1 MKLYL
6 FEDKNIA
13 EERIDIHYRAMTIH
27 LNRIIGAIKEGEPS
41 VTGWDE
47 NNESKVFNYFSDVYY
62 FETVDR
68 KSYAYLK
75 EKTYKVDMTLG
86 KVLYDYGDFGGFLNV
101 VSGSN
106 PDYYVNSVMM
116 LLWSGI
122 AVVCLYTYSFFD
134 RWHPAVVITL
144 QYIVAQTVVMGT
156 IWIAG
161 FFGEQSKNAYRDAF
175 RSFTLFYVIG
185 AVIYYVE
192 TFRSAKR
199 ANKLLNEIL

>member
-47 NNESKVFNYFSDVYY
+47 NNESKVFNYFGDVYY
-62 FETVDR
+62 FESVDR

-86 KVLYDYGDFGGFLNV
+86 KVLDDYGDFGFVRINKSQV
-101 VSGSN
+101 VNIYKIKSIKHTAG
-106 PDYYVNSVMM
+106 MR
-116 LLWSGI
+116 
-122 AVVCLYTYSFFD
+122 VV
-134 RWHPAVVITL
+134 A
-144 QYIVAQTVVMGT
+144 
-156 IWIAG
+156 
-161 FFGEQSKNAYRDAF
+161 
-175 RSFTLFYVIG
+175 
-185 AVIYYVE
+185 
-192 TFRSAKR
+192 
-199 ANKLLNEIL
+199 LLNNGENLIINRSYREAFEHALMEIKKKKS